1 MIIIYTGIF
10 LIGHINFVLSY
21 FKFIFLDMG
30 FNISIYFTFTEDVE
44 ERERLDP
51 AMVMG
56 SSLLRGGITILKF

>member
-1 MIIIYTGIF
+1 
-10 LIGHINFVLSY
+10 
-21 FKFIFLDMG
+21 MG
-30 FNISIYFTFTEDVE
+30 FNISLYFTFTEDVE